1 MVDIKFLN
9 DTDTLFLIV
18 ILETII
24 ILCILILY
32 LVNRESGQ
40 NDKYKNANYDKSG
53 IISKKEKSITEWI
66 SKCNQLESRVK
77 ELECLLGYY
86 GIRINNNSNS
96 YSHRVNH
103 KWIVNTDNKPQQD
116 NSDNPYADY
125 TEKERSRGIYVKE
138 KTNDDGTIKSEI
150 EFDLT
155 DEKSG
160 FVDLPTKYEYLEAAN
175 AGQFRKLLPSD
186 EKCFFRT
193 WEENGKRKFEFHGNI
208 EKALAN
214 INAIFDDVCEIEG
227 KQNGASNITNVEPG
241 ILDSKLKVEKLAK
254 IKLT

>member
-1 MVDIKFLN
+1 MVDINFLN

-24 ILCILILY
+24 IFGIFILY

-40 NDKYKNANYDKSG
+40 DDKYKDANYHRPVINHKKDTN
-53 IISKKEKSITEWI
+53 ITDVISERNKLKT
-66 SKCNQLESRVK
+66 
-77 ELECLLGYY
+77 ELENLKRELEKM
-86 GIRINNNSNS
+86 GIRINDNPNSNS
-96 YSHRVNH
+96 HHVHH
-103 KWIVNTDNKPQQD
+103 KWSTDSGIKTQRNEPDNT
-116 NSDNPYADY
+116 YADY
-125 TEKERSRGIYVKE
+125 TEKERSKGIYVQE
-138 KTNDDGTIKSEI
+138 KTNDDGTIKREI

-155 DEKSG
+155 DEKTEY
-160 FVDLPTKYEYLEAAN
+160 VQNPPKYDYLEAAN

-241 ILDSKLKVEKLAK
+241 ILDSKLKVEKPAK